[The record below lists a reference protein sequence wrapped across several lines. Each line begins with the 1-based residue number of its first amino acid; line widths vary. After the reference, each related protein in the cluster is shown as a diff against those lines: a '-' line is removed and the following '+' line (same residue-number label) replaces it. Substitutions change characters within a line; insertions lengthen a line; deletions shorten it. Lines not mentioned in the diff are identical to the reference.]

1 MRIPWLFL
9 LLPELEIGFGRL
21 VKIFK
26 RSGQELPL
34 RLYSCNIVV
43 MVKAIHIL
51 ICLHVILAITA
62 CNNDIES
69 NNPSKDWKTYLKINN
84 DTEYAVNVYIDIP
97 PLFDMAPE
105 NKWRIEKNSSA
116 QKELQPT
123 AQGENGTT
131 LYFEYLIP
139 IGSST
144 IPYYP
149 FNVDFVKLIKLE
161 KGNVN
166 TLSVPSLEGLQLDF
180 IFPDSIFILIKNYS
194 DNVIWLQRGIVTVN
208 PYDASMRDIFPGTD
222 ALFIFDGNL
231 VTLNNFTIGNTARW
245 NFPSIT
251 LEKGYVY
258 EFIINE
264 ETLPKIIP
272 DIVWRIK
279 PKITNTWKKEINTY
293 NDGNFNDTVLNTHL
307 MSIIRRLDISN
318 WRSNYPKNKIL
329 TYNNSL
335 ISGEWGFG
343 VIPVIIQNTGVAAP
357 YEIPLIIAKDNE
369 WTSSFIPNTNFY
381 VGTSNLAYQTTF
393 NDMINL
399 GNNFVIL
406 TTYSNEKRSGICLF
420 FINGQGQLIV
430 KMDIVPENNLLG
442 YTGTNLVKLDGNN
455 FLVLGN
461 KKQYTSA
468 NDEHFTASKAI
479 IYKCQMGN
487 NTVWSTE
494 YSYPLHYA
502 NLSICGIETENSYI
516 ICGTASDNSSTKT
529 IILKIN
535 KNDGNID
542 DVQTMGTA
550 NESWRPFSVC
560 SDKTGNVYISG
571 NATEGASSKAYI
583 LKLNSSFEQIWLK
596 KYGNNYDNFLFD
608 MNIKDNLLTAV
619 GSSNDGSVIDPLFYG
634 WQAGKGWVL
643 RIDTDTGI
651 IVNEIFDNAV
661 TGYNSI
667 VRLNDGGFVYSAIKS
682 IDNTKPYW
690 FNTFAIKVNEH
701 LGFGK

>member
-1 MRIPWLFL
+1 MKKLNLFCL
-9 LLPELEIGFGRL
+9 LTI
-21 VKIFK
+21 IFIV
-26 RSGQELPL
+26 
-34 RLYSCNIVV
+34 SC
-43 MVKAIHIL
+43 
-51 ICLHVILAITA
+51 
-62 CNNDIES
+62 D
-69 NNPSKDWKTYLKINN
+69 NPTDKINKENDPEYARVQFVNNTQFYVKVYRDTTVLLFDELAPGKSNTGNIRESTDNNVGTTFHFSYRFKLTEPN
-84 DTEYAVNVYIDIP
+84 DTFSGEAFAVGTVGDLEETFVIEKGKEYSRNIPIPENISFNEAYIRIKNKVSYNVLLTRIGSQRLQLGNRELMIPSGKTGIYNIENSYLNMSDYHLQNVDIP
-97 PLFDMAPE
+97 
-105 NKWRIEKNSSA
+105 
-116 QKELQPT
+116 
-123 AQGENGTT
+123 
-131 LYFEYLIP
+131 Y
-139 IGSST
+139 
-144 IPYYP
+144 
-149 FNVDFVKLIKLE
+149 DFPQMTME
-161 KGNVN
+161 
-166 TLSVPSLEGLQLDF
+166 P
-180 IFPDSIFILIKNYS
+180 
-194 DNVIWLQRGIVTVN
+194 
-208 PYDASMRDIFPGTD
+208 
-222 ALFIFDGNL
+222 
-231 VTLNNFTIGNTARW
+231 
-245 NFPSIT
+245 
-251 LEKGYVY
+251 GYVY
-258 EFIINE
+258 DYFISE
-264 ETLPKIIP
+264 EGITTKIIA
-272 DIVWRIK
+272 DTQWKIK
-279 PKITNTWKKEINTY
+279 PEPTSTWKKAINTY
-293 NDGNFNDTVLNTHL
+293 NSSNFNNTDLNSHL
-307 MSIIRRLDISN
+307 MSINRRLDISN

-343 VIPVIIQNTGVAAP
+343 VIPVIIQNTGVVAP

-430 KMDIVPENNLLG
+430 KMDIVPENDLLG

-468 NDEHFTASKAI
+468 DDEHFTASKAI

-487 NTVWSTE
+487 NTVWSAE
-494 YSYPLHYA
+494 YGYPLHYA
-502 NLSICGIETENSYI
+502 NLSICGMEAADSYI

-542 DVQTMGTA
+542 DVKTIGTA
-550 NESWRPFSVC
+550 NDSWRPFSVC
-560 SDKTGNVYISG
+560 SDKTGNIYISG
-571 NATEGASSKAYI
+571 IATEGASSKAYI

-608 MNIKDNLLTAV
+608 INITDNLLTAV

-651 IVNEIFDNAV
+651 IVNEIFDNTV

-690 FNTFAIKVNEH
+690 FNTFAVKVNEH